1 MQLKINSVVWNYND
15 QFNNDLRPH
24 KITFYSG
31 ELTCKIIFFN
41 ATLWAAVYMI
51 HVIVYILNF
60 IWPVFRRP
68 CPSVVEAAVVTCQSP
83 AVSFFHPLLAFSGN
97 IVQMK
102 PTYSVKRFIVSEDE
116 ENDTQN
122 KTSRLRNYSYKF
134 FPITRYL
141 IFIFTLKPS
150 FQPLFQ
156 MSSQK
161 EILFLIK

>member
-1 MQLKINSVVWNYND
+1 MQLKINSVVWNNND

-31 ELTCKIIFFN
+31 ELTCKIIIFN

-51 HVIVYILNF
+51 QWHVIVYILNF

-68 CPSVVEAAVVTCQSP
+68 CPSVVEAAVATCQSP

-134 FPITRYL
+134 FPITGYL
-141 IFIFTLKPS
+141 IFIFLWSHLFSHYFKCHLKRK
-150 FQPLFQ
+150 FYF
-156 MSSQK
+156 
-161 EILFLIK
+161 